1 MRRDRDHGAVL
12 ELTTLE
18 AGWESGFS
26 LLYCPVCAFSVF
38 TRSLFL
44 VPSFFLQPAE
54 NSVTGWRFLLSSAV
68 ETQGKGSRSSA
79 LVSSSQAVSP
89 CLDGW

>member
-1 MRRDRDHGAVL
+1 MRSDRDHGAVL

-18 AGWESGFS
+18 AG
-26 LLYCPVCAFSVF
+26 CAFSVF

-68 ETQGKGSRSSA
+68 ETEGKGSRR
-79 LVSSSQAVSP
+79 L
-89 CLDGW
+89 CLGEQLPGCQHPAWLAGNLNV